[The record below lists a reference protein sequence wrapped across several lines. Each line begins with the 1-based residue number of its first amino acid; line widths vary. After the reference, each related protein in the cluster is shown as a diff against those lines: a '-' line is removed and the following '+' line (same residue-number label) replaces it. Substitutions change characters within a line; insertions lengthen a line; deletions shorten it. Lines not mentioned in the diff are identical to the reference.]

1 MMADGYET
9 GSTFPRRPD
18 RSAPG
23 REVVICQQREN
34 SQEGKD
40 NQRNKRIS
48 LPGEYDCSFN
58 FWTASALS
66 KGGSAMHNHI
76 CAQSEKTFLE
86 VWKSTATWENFCEPR
101 SGIGRREGSH
111 DEAGPGNKTE
121 PECEHAGRKQPEDEE
136 GVRAQP

>member
-1 MMADGYET
+1 M
-9 GSTFPRRPD
+9 RRGALSLDAQIDQPQGGKWL
-18 RSAPG
+18 SAS
-23 REVVICQQREN
+23 R
-34 SQEGKD
+34 GKTHKKEK
-40 NQRNKRIS
+40 RNKGIS
-48 LPGEYDCSFN
+48 LTGEYDCSFN
-58 FWTASALS
+58 FWTTSALS